1 MDPEATRTFLAMACQ
16 ESLITP
22 DVAGQIGREADTLHQ
37 PVNEVLVQ
45 KGVLDHVEID
55 IVETLL
61 QRDQVFPG
69 YEIIEVLGR
78 GGMGVV
84 YRARQKNLNRPVAI
98 KTVLV
103 NLVTT
108 PGALARF
115 EKEAITVAGLRHPN
129 IVAAYDFG
137 RQNNR
142 LYFVMELLEGQDLHT
157 YIDKQGRLDEA
168 TAWGLARQAAWGLAH
183 AAEHGIVHRDVKPAN
198 LLLVKPPA
206 GFELPAGLPMVK
218 ITDFGLV
225 LLEHDVQNTRLTRAG
240 ASLGTPAYMAP
251 EQFSNSAVDCRA
263 DIYGVGATVFHMLAG
278 KMPYAGETVWQIMSQ
293 KMKGVPAELA
303 NVASPESAALLRQMM
318 AEDPNQRVGSYPEL
332 LERIEKLGTK
342 SRQKPLLKVPDT
354 FSHPFSHR
362 WRWKILLWVL
372 FVVAGLGA
380 VAELVWR
387 LGNTGTSP
395 LLPPGKLS
403 TVGVQPLYDGE
414 TLNGWSPV
422 GGLWSPT
429 LDDEKGA
436 VLSGRG
442 TILRPLIPPPPP
454 NYRLS
459 MGVDL
464 KEATAAELHFGFHR
478 PTDEGQARFIL
489 RVAREGVSLGVSH
502 SDQGPMQSASPPV
515 PYPKSD
521 PEDVAPYREIKVER
535 QGTTWY
541 AFFDGRLIG
550 SLQALP
556 GPELPEFRLVTD
568 GGPVLFESIMLAELV
583 EPSSPVDES

>member
-22 DVAGQIGREADTLHQ
+22 DVAGQMSREADTLHQ
-37 PVNEVLVQ
+37 PVSEVLVQ
-45 KGVLDHVEID
+45 KGVMDQVEID

-69 YEIIEVLGR
+69 YEIVEVLGR

-98 KTVLV
+98 KTVLM

-142 LYFVMELLEGQDLHT
+142 LFFVMELLEGQDLQS
-157 YIDKQGRLDEA
+157 YIDKQGRLGEA

-183 AAEHGIVHRDVKPAN
+183 AAEHGIVHRDIKPGN

-263 DIYGVGATVFHMLAG
+263 DIYSLGATVFHMLSG

-303 NVASPESAALLRQMM
+303 TVATPESEALLRQMM
-318 AEDPNQRVGSYPEL
+318 AEDPDKRIGSYPEL

-342 SRQKPLLKVPDT
+342 GRRGPFPKVPET
-354 FSHPFSHR
+354 FSKGR
-362 WRWKILLWVL
+362 RRRLQVLLAAL
-372 FVVAGLGA
+372 SAVVALA
-380 VAELVWR
+380 VVAERIWR
-387 LGNTGTSP
+387 PGSPGASP
-395 LLPPGKLS
+395 LAPPGKLTTMS
-403 TVGVQPLYDGE
+403 VQPLYDGE

-429 LDDEKGA
+429 QDDEKGA

-442 TILRPLIPPPPP
+442 TILRPLIPAPPP

-464 KEATAAELHFGFHR
+464 REAAAVELHFAFHQ
-478 PTDEGQARFIL
+478 PTDKGQARFIL
-489 RVAREGVSLGVSH
+489 RVTREGVSLGVSQN
-502 SDQGPMQSASPPV
+502 DGGPMQSASPVV

-521 PEDVAPYREIKVER
+521 SDDVAPYRELKVER
-535 QGTTWY
+535 QGNTWY

-568 GGPVLFESIMLAELV
+568 GGPVLFESIMLAEL
-583 EPSSPVDES
+583 EPSPSPPDES